1 MTNLQSIEDKLK
13 DIMAQ
18 AGTIGEQV
26 VSKAEEQ
33 GKSEIAESARATTK
47 SIVAPITPITEIDT
61 TPSPSIGDKG
71 GDTIANGNGTTKQF
85 DSDLEAANK
94 RIAELETQQQTSQ
107 TAKSSILDLIKKK
120 DELPEYDA
128 EATTKK
134 VLAEYGLT
142 QASVS
147 KVQGFIAQLATYN
160 QQIVDLQAKKQEA
173 LDRTVERT
181 GISLEHMG
189 LEQNRIT
196 RLYDREI
203 STKSAQ
209 ASVVSQQ
216 IQMERG
222 LWDDARATASMI
234 VDAAT
239 YDQQQDLA
247 DIEWGIEAYQDLYNI
262 MADEEKTAWNR
273 QYAQAQQDLDDAK
286 ETATQVNNLMLN
298 YPNAG
303 IKIGDSVDEATQKV
317 NEYQIANPEGQGLYT
332 ETKGGFEIL
341 RDSAGNMVSSRVAGT
356 TGAEADTAS
365 MFTDES
371 TGKEYNFNTTAGL
384 KNFKEDYPEYT
395 YEDMDAFLYDD
406 AGIKNGTIRKGL
418 LEGAG
423 FSPIAAKERSYD
435 NSFMVNAAREA
446 LKRDY
451 KKSSSDF
458 MQAMKSNFKDLTE
471 ADEIAMEEAYKSEQA
486 IVSGLNWLERRQ
498 YFKL

>member
-1 MTNLQSIEDKLK
+1 MANLQSIEDKLK

-160 QQIVDLQAKKQEA
+160 QQIVDLQAQKQEA
-173 LDRTVERT
+173 LDKIEGRA
-181 GISLEHMG
+181 GIDLQYMG

-356 TGAEADTAS
+356 GVGTGRVWGSEELKANLRIDMRDLRRADPNITDETIYEELYDAIQTSADILNKADAILELDKLFGRITEPEEIEEPRPQEEQKEIISAAGEEMVFTAEGIAIPKSEADKYKQGTS
-365 MFTDES
+365 KYNIT
-371 TGKEYNFNTTAGL
+371 KEEGGFWSSLFNPF
-384 KNFKEDYPEYT
+384 N
-395 YEDMDAFLYDD
+395 
-406 AGIKNGTIRKGL
+406 
-418 LEGAG
+418 
-423 FSPIAAKERSYD
+423 
-435 NSFMVNAAREA
+435 
-446 LKRDY
+446 
-451 KKSSSDF
+451 
-458 MQAMKSNFKDLTE
+458 
-471 ADEIAMEEAYKSEQA
+471 
-486 IVSGLNWLERRQ
+486 
-498 YFKL
+498 